1 MIIFNFILFSIKGE
15 NIVIEKKSSLVLS
28 RIMVIMHILLS
39 SIGVALYCFL
49 GKDSESGI
57 AILVGLFI
65 LCKFLWL
72 CYCSRGKKIIE
83 KIANFLV
90 MLSFG
95 YMNLLILLN
104 TLIETGKIVD
114 SGKLISSNLSK
125 FLFDI
130 LWAIMVTIAISRIEK
145 RVMQQMDLEII
156 LPSIISIL
164 LGYVFS
170 LILIYIDTKDSA
182 IVSAFVALFILMLT
196 PENIEA
202 LFNVKVSKYREQQIS
217 LIKFHVTFLLPFIY
231 ILSKIFPL
239 PIGDQFENTDIR
251 SVVFRFLFLVIIW
264 LIPMSMI
271 YFKKSRQFFQT
282 FFGLTSSQIE
292 LNGNWYKVVID
303 KSTGKNIP
311 VMPIFL
317 KIDGRRI
324 RHKDTFFYF
333 NEKYEVFNDEEKIG
347 KIKRINS
354 DEIILVFY
362 SCEDNNSK
370 LKNNKVINLIRIGSD
385 KYNIFNLY
393 Y

>member
-1 MIIFNFILFSIKGE
+1 MI
-15 NIVIEKKSSLVLS
+15 
-28 RIMVIMHILLS
+28 
-39 SIGVALYCFL
+39 
-49 GKDSESGI
+49 
-57 AILVGLFI
+57 
-65 LCKFLWL
+65 
-72 CYCSRGKKIIE
+72 
-83 KIANFLV
+83 
-90 MLSFG
+90 SFG
-95 YMNLLILLN
+95 YIDLLILLN
-104 TLIETGKIVD
+104 MIIEAGKIVD
-114 SGKLISSNLSK
+114 SGKLMSSNLSK

-156 LPSIISIL
+156 LPLIISIL
-164 LGYVFS
+164 FGYVFS

-303 KSTGKNIP
+303 RSTGKNIP

-385 KYNIFNLY
+385 KYNIFNRY